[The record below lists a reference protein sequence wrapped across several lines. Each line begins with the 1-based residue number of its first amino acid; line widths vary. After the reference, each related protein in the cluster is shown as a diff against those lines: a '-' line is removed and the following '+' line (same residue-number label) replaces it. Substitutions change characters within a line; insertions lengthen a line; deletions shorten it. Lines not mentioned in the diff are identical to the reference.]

1 MNARGSSER
10 HRGSLPRKVSQ
21 ARLQFP
27 ATLEQ
32 VKDDLLAE
40 VDENDNED
48 SYNAFNKSKSD
59 VIVEKKDSFS
69 EDE

>member
-1 MNARGSSER
+1 
-10 HRGSLPRKVSQ
+10 
-21 ARLQFP
+21 
-27 ATLEQ
+27 

-48 SYNAFNKSKSD
+48 SYNAFGGSKSD
-59 VIVEKKDSFS
+59 VNVEKKDSFS